1 MEFVKVKNDE
11 FSVMAAETGKLSQIA
26 AKNTQIATMNSVRV
40 QCFLHVM
47 WH

>member
-26 AKNTQIATMNSVRV
+26 AKNSQFAIMNSVCV
-40 QCFLHVM
+40 
-47 WH
+47 